1 MSAVVLFYKSIGA
14 IVNRPGLVQ
23 KVVTHKDG
31 RTVKHWV
38 RNGDGESFG
47 THNTHHGDTV
57 HYPGGRGEVVARG
70 GNGVTV
76 RHSDTGSEH
85 RVGWGDVHSIEQPQ
99 VRAVP
104 TQVAKPKGATRVETS
119 RPGIFG
125 GKALFNDTE
134 NGVNKVYSQPN
145 VKSFDDL
152 RKQGI
157 EAQRAYREWLD
168 EGDGFANQ
176 NNFEIYDGEKDP
188 DAFGRAMRDIESGK
202 KGGLLLLAPVKG
214 GARLQEKV
222 ANELGGN
229 WAGVTDFVR
238 GTIAVDSIDEIPQ
251 VLEKLRASGLE
262 FAKQPKDRFSNPL
275 PAGYRDALTVVKL
288 PNGHAAELQLHVKSM
303 LPAKEVAH
311 KLYEHERTILG
322 KAEVEKRP
330 FTEQEMVRVRQLRR
344 RQQKIYQDA
353 WKKASSEKGHR
364 GHTMRDEKTFIDQE
378 TATMAKSIIKD
389 IVGGAMQYF
398 EMNGFPARREGFQ
411 RPELWQ
417 NGSWKPYYD
426 LFRFDHSADPISV
439 DEANKLVDLH
449 QSK

>member
-1 MSAVVLFYKSIGA
+1 MAVLVLFYKSFGA
-14 IVNRPGLVQ
+14 QIANRPGLVQ

-38 RNGDGESFG
+38 RNGDNESFG
-47 THNTHHGDTV
+47 AHNTNHGDTV

-70 GNGVTV
+70 EHGVTV
-76 RHSDTGSEH
+76 RHDETKSEH
-85 RVGWGDVHSIEQPQ
+85 RVGWEDVHSIEQRNIQAAP
-99 VRAVP
+99 
-104 TQVAKPKGATRVETS
+104 KPKEQSGGATS
-119 RPGIFG
+119 QPGIFD
-125 GKALFNDTE
+125 GKSLFNDSDAAI
-134 NGVNKVYSQPN
+134 GKVYEQPN

-152 RKQGI
+152 KKQGA

-176 NNFEIYDGEKDP
+176 NHFEIYDGEKDP
-188 DAFGRAMRDIESGK
+188 DAFGRAMRDIEGGK

-275 PAGYRDALTVVKL
+275 PAGYRDALTVVRL

-311 KLYEHERTILG
+311 KLYEQERTILG
-322 KAEVEKRP
+322 KAEAEKRP

-353 WKKASSEKGHR
+353 WKNASGEKGHR
-364 GHTMRDEKTFIDQE
+364 GHTMGDEQTFIKQE
-378 TATMAKSIIKD
+378 RATMAKAMIKD
-389 IVGGAMQYF
+389 LVRGAMQYF
-398 EMNGFPARREGFQ
+398 ELNGFPARREGYQ

-417 NGSWKPYYD
+417 NGVWKPYYD
-426 LFRFDHSADPISV
+426 LFRFDHNADPISE
-439 DEANKLVDLH
+439 DDAKQLIKTH
-449 QSK
+449 QSRG